1 MLHLFSLSKLAYTR
15 LLLQY
20 VLWPPKQFCQFY
32 FKKEKFYV
40 LSSFSG
46 QEALDILF
54 QNNLDLIILDINLP
68 DLSGFDLIEQIK
80 IINSNIPILILSACD
95 LDSAILHGFNLG
107 AEDYV
112 TKPFNI
118 EILHKKINVILKRN
132 TKNTFYKDDHL
143 FFDKNTSKLVIDN
156 KEIKLTP
163 LEFKLLSLFLENQN
177 QIILKETIIEKIWDS
192 NENYVDEHTLLV
204 NISRLRNKIED
215 DKHHY
220 IKTVYGLGYRW
231 CHDE

>member
-1 MLHLFSLSKLAYTR
+1 MYNI
-15 LLLQY
+15 LLIEDDRPLNKAIS
-20 VLWPPKQFCQFY
+20 VY

-46 QEALDILF
+46 QEALDILS

-177 QIILKETIIEKIWDS
+177 QILLKETIIEKIWDS

>member
-1 MLHLFSLSKLAYTR
+1 MLFRS
-15 LLLQY
+15 
-20 VLWPPKQFCQFY
+20 VY
-32 FKKEKFYV
+32 FKKEKFHV
-40 LSSFSG
+40 LSCFSG
-46 QEALDILF
+46 QEALDTF
-54 QNNLDLIILDINLP
+54 SQNNSDLIILDINLP

-80 IINSNIPILILSACD
+80 IMNLNIPILILSACD
-95 LDSAILHGFNLG
+95 LDSDILHGFNLG

-132 TKNTFYKDDHL
+132 TKNIFYKDDHL
-143 FFDKNTSKLVIDN
+143 FFDKNTSKLVIN
-156 KEIKLTP
+156 NEETKLTP

-177 QIILKETIIEKIWDS
+177 QILLKETIIEKIWDS

>member
-1 MLHLFSLSKLAYTR
+1 MNKF
-15 LLLQY
+15 LLIEDDRPLNKAIS
-20 VLWPPKQFCQFY
+20 VY

-192 NENYVDEHTLLV
+192 NENYVDEHSLLV

>member
-1 MLHLFSLSKLAYTR
+1 MYNI
-15 LLLQY
+15 LLIEDDRPLNKAIS
-20 VLWPPKQFCQFY
+20 VY

-46 QEALDILF
+46 QEALDILS

-163 LEFKLLSLFLENQN
+163 LEFPLPKDIFKLLSLFLENQN

>member
-1 MLHLFSLSKLAYTR
+1 MYNI
-15 LLLQY
+15 LLIEDDRPLNKAIS
-20 VLWPPKQFCQFY
+20 VY

-46 QEALDILF
+46 QEALDILS
-54 QNNLDLIILDINLP
+54 QNNLNLIILDINLP

>member
-1 MLHLFSLSKLAYTR
+1 MYNI
-15 LLLQY
+15 LLIEDDRPLNKAIS
-20 VLWPPKQFCQFY
+20 VY

-215 DKHHY
+215 DKHYY

-231 CHDE
+231 CQDE

>member
-1 MLHLFSLSKLAYTR
+1 MYSI
-15 LLLQY
+15 LLIEDDVALNKAIS
-20 VLWPPKQFCQFY
+20 VY
-32 FKKEKFYV
+32 FKKENFQV
-40 LSSFSG
+40 DSFFCG
-46 QEALDILF
+46 HDMIDALEKNNFDI
-54 QNNLDLIILDINLP
+54 IILDINLP
-68 DLSGFDLIEQIK
+68 DLSGFDLIKQIK
-80 IINSNIPILILSACD
+80 LINSNIPVIILSACD
-95 LDSAILHGFNLG
+95 LDSDILHGFNLG

-132 TKNTFYKDDHL
+132 TKNIFYKDDHL

-231 CHDE
+231 CQDE

>member
-1 MLHLFSLSKLAYTR
+1 MYNI
-15 LLLQY
+15 LLIEDDRPLNKAIS
-20 VLWPPKQFCQFY
+20 VY

-220 IKTVYGLGYRW
+220 IKTVYGLAYRW
-231 CHDE
+231 CQDE

>member
-1 MLHLFSLSKLAYTR
+1 MYNI
-15 LLLQY
+15 LLIEDDRPLNKAIS
-20 VLWPPKQFCQFY
+20 VY
-32 FKKEKFYV
+32 FKKEKINV

-80 IINSNIPILILSACD
+80 IIKSNIPILILSACD

>member
-1 MLHLFSLSKLAYTR
+1 MYNI
-15 LLLQY
+15 LLIEDDRPLNKAIS
-20 VLWPPKQFCQFY
+20 VY

-46 QEALDILF
+46 QEALDILS

-68 DLSGFDLIEQIK
+68 DLSGFDLIDQIK

>member
-1 MLHLFSLSKLAYTR
+1 MYNI
-15 LLLQY
+15 LLIEDDRPLNKAIS
-20 VLWPPKQFCQFY
+20 VY

-192 NENYVDEHTLLV
+192 SENYVDEHTLLV

>member
-1 MLHLFSLSKLAYTR
+1 MNYI
-15 LLLQY
+15 LLIEDDRALNKAIS
-20 VLWPPKQFCQFY
+20 VY
-32 FKKEKFYV
+32 FKKEKLHVF
-40 LSSFSG
+40 SCFSG
-46 QEALDILF
+46 QESLVILS

-95 LDSAILHGFNLG
+95 LDSDILHGFNLG

-143 FFDKNTSKLVIDN
+143 FFDKNIFKLEINN

-177 QIILKETIIEKIWDS
+177 QILLKERIIEKIWDV

>member
-1 MLHLFSLSKLAYTR
+1 MYNI
-15 LLLQY
+15 LLIEDDRPLNKAIS
-20 VLWPPKQFCQFY
+20 VY

-46 QEALDILF
+46 QEALDMLS

>member
-1 MLHLFSLSKLAYTR
+1 MYNI
-15 LLLQY
+15 LLIEDDRPLNKAIS
-20 VLWPPKQFCQFY
+20 VY

-231 CHDE
+231 C

>member
-1 MLHLFSLSKLAYTR
+1 MYNI
-15 LLLQY
+15 LLIEDDRPLNKAIS
-20 VLWPPKQFCQFY
+20 VY

-46 QEALDILF
+46 QEVLDILS

>member
-1 MLHLFSLSKLAYTR
+1 MYNI
-15 LLLQY
+15 LLIEDDRPLNKAIS
-20 VLWPPKQFCQFY
+20 VY

-132 TKNTFYKDDHL
+132 TKNTFYKDDHI

>member
-1 MLHLFSLSKLAYTR
+1 MYNI
-15 LLLQY
+15 LLIEDDRPLNKAIS
-20 VLWPPKQFCQFY
+20 VY

-46 QEALDILF
+46 QEALDILS

-231 CHDE
+231 CHYE

>member
-1 MLHLFSLSKLAYTR
+1 MYNI
-15 LLLQY
+15 LLIEDDTALNKAIS
-20 VLWPPKQFCQFY
+20 VY

>member
-1 MLHLFSLSKLAYTR
+1 MYNI
-15 LLLQY
+15 LLIEDDRPLNKAIS
-20 VLWPPKQFCQFY
+20 VY

-80 IINSNIPILILSACD
+80 IMNLNIPILILSACD

>member
-1 MLHLFSLSKLAYTR
+1 MYNI
-15 LLLQY
+15 LLIEDDRPLNKAIS
-20 VLWPPKQFCQFY
+20 VY

-95 LDSAILHGFNLG
+95 LDSVILHGFNLG

-156 KEIKLTP
+156 KEIKLTS

>member
-1 MLHLFSLSKLAYTR
+1 MYNI
-15 LLLQY
+15 LLIEDDTALNKAIS
-20 VLWPPKQFCQFY
+20 VY

-163 LEFKLLSLFLENQN
+163 LEFKLLSFFLENQN

>member
-1 MLHLFSLSKLAYTR
+1 MYNI
-15 LLLQY
+15 LLIEDDRPLNKAIS
-20 VLWPPKQFCQFY
+20 VY

-156 KEIKLTP
+156 KEIKLTS

-231 CHDE
+231 CQDE

>member
-1 MLHLFSLSKLAYTR
+1 MYNI
-15 LLLQY
+15 LLIEDDRPLNKAIS
-20 VLWPPKQFCQFY
+20 VY

-231 CHDE
+231 CNDE

>member
-1 MLHLFSLSKLAYTR
+1 MYNI
-15 LLLQY
+15 LLIEDDRPLNKAIS
-20 VLWPPKQFCQFY
+20 VY

-46 QEALDILF
+46 QEALDILS
-54 QNNLDLIILDINLP
+54 QNNLDLIILYINLP

>member
-1 MLHLFSLSKLAYTR
+1 M
-15 LLLQY
+15 
-20 VLWPPKQFCQFY
+20 
-32 FKKEKFYV
+32 
-40 LSSFSG
+40 
-46 QEALDILF
+46 
-54 QNNLDLIILDINLP
+54 
-68 DLSGFDLIEQIK
+68 
-80 IINSNIPILILSACD
+80 
-95 LDSAILHGFNLG
+95 DSDILHGFNLG

-177 QIILKETIIEKIWDS
+177 QVLLKERIIEKIWDV

-204 NISRLRNKIED
+204 TISRLRNKIED

>member
-1 MLHLFSLSKLAYTR
+1 MYNI
-15 LLLQY
+15 LLIEDDRPLNKAIS
-20 VLWPPKQFCQFY
+20 VY

-132 TKNTFYKDDHL
+132 TKNIFYKDDHL

>member
-1 MLHLFSLSKLAYTR
+1 MYNI
-15 LLLQY
+15 LLIEDDRPLNKAIS
-20 VLWPPKQFCQFY
+20 VY

-156 KEIKLTP
+156 KEIKL
-163 LEFKLLSLFLENQN
+163 LSLFLENQN

>member
-1 MLHLFSLSKLAYTR
+1 MYNI
-15 LLLQY
+15 LLIEDDRPLNKAIS
-20 VLWPPKQFCQFY
+20 VY

-46 QEALDILF
+46 QEALDILS

-95 LDSAILHGFNLG
+95 LDSVILHGFNLG

-231 CHDE
+231 CQDE

>member
-1 MLHLFSLSKLAYTR
+1 MYNI
-15 LLLQY
+15 LLIEDDRPLNKAIS
-20 VLWPPKQFCQFY
+20 VY

-80 IINSNIPILILSACD
+80 IINSNIPILILSAYD

-231 CHDE
+231 CQDE

>member
-1 MLHLFSLSKLAYTR
+1 MYNI
-15 LLLQY
+15 LLIEDDRPLNKAIS
-20 VLWPPKQFCQFY
+20 VY

-80 IINSNIPILILSACD
+80 IMNLNIPILILSACD

-143 FFDKNTSKLVIDN
+143 FFDKNTSKLVIN
-156 KEIKLTP
+156 NEETKLTP

>member
-1 MLHLFSLSKLAYTR
+1 MYNI
-15 LLLQY
+15 LLIEDDTALNKAIS
-20 VLWPPKQFCQFY
+20 VY
-32 FKKEKFYV
+32 FKKEKFHV
-40 LSSFSG
+40 LSCFSG
-46 QEALDILF
+46 QEALDTF
-54 QNNLDLIILDINLP
+54 SQNNSDLIILDINLP

-80 IINSNIPILILSACD
+80 IMNLNIPILILSACD
-95 LDSAILHGFNLG
+95 LDSDILHGFNLG

-132 TKNTFYKDDHL
+132 TKNIFYKDDHL
-143 FFDKNTSKLVIDN
+143 FFDKNTSKLVIN
-156 KEIKLTP
+156 NEETKLTP
-163 LEFKLLSLFLENQN
+163 LEFKLSFFLENQN
-177 QIILKETIIEKIWDS
+177 QILLKETIIEKIWDS

-231 CHDE
+231 CQDE

>member
-1 MLHLFSLSKLAYTR
+1 MYNI
-15 LLLQY
+15 LLIEDDRPLNKAIS
-20 VLWPPKQFCQFY
+20 VY

-80 IINSNIPILILSACD
+80 IMNLNIPILILSACD
-95 LDSAILHGFNLG
+95 LDSDILHGFNLG

-132 TKNTFYKDDHL
+132 TKNIFYKDDHL
-143 FFDKNTSKLVIDN
+143 FFDKNTSKLVIN
-156 KEIKLTP
+156 NEETKLTP

-177 QIILKETIIEKIWDS
+177 QILLKETIIEKIWDS

>member
-1 MLHLFSLSKLAYTR
+1 MKKHLQKYLFEEKVCNLVTEISSKET
-15 LLLQY
+15 
-20 VLWPPKQFCQFY
+20 
-32 FKKEKFYV
+32 
-40 LSSFSG
+40 G
-46 QEALDILF
+46 
-54 QNNLDLIILDINLP
+54 
-68 DLSGFDLIEQIK
+68 G
-80 IINSNIPILILSACD
+80 IPEP
-95 LDSAILHGFNLG
+95 N
-107 AEDYV
+107 
-112 TKPFNI
+112 T
-118 EILHKKINVILKRN
+118 NVILKRN
-132 TKNTFYKDDHL
+132 TKNIFYKDDHL

>member
-1 MLHLFSLSKLAYTR
+1 MYNI
-15 LLLQY
+15 LLIEDDRPLNKAIS
-20 VLWPPKQFCQFY
+20 VY

-46 QEALDILF
+46 QEALDILS

-143 FFDKNTSKLVIDN
+143 FFDKNTSKLVIYN

>member
-1 MLHLFSLSKLAYTR
+1 MNNI
-15 LLLQY
+15 LLIEDDRPLN
-20 VLWPPKQFCQFY
+20 KAISIY
-32 FKKEKFYV
+32 FKKEKFHVISCYC
-40 LSSFSG
+40 G
-46 QEALDILF
+46 QKALDILL

-68 DLSGFDLIEQIK
+68 DLSGFDLIKQIK

-95 LDSAILHGFNLG
+95 LDSDILHGFNLG

-118 EILHKKINVILKRN
+118 EILHKKINIILKRN
-132 TKNTFYKDDHL
+132 TKNTFYKDNHL
-143 FFDKNTSKLVIDN
+143 FFDKNISKLVIDN

-177 QIILKETIIEKIWDS
+177 QILLKETIIEKIWDS
-192 NENYVDEHTLLV
+192 NKNYVDEHTLLV

-215 DKHHY
+215 NKHHY

>member
-1 MLHLFSLSKLAYTR
+1 MYNI
-15 LLLQY
+15 LLIEDDRPLNKAIS
-20 VLWPPKQFCQFY
+20 VY

-46 QEALDILF
+46 QEALDILS

-80 IINSNIPILILSACD
+80 IMNSNIPILILSACD
-95 LDSAILHGFNLG
+95 LDSDILHGFNLG

-143 FFDKNTSKLVIDN
+143 FFDKNISKLEINN

-177 QIILKETIIEKIWDS
+177 QILLKERIIEKIWDV
-192 NENYVDEHTLLV
+192 NENYVDDHTLLV

>member
-1 MLHLFSLSKLAYTR
+1 MYNI
-15 LLLQY
+15 LLIEDDRPLNKAIS
-20 VLWPPKQFCQFY
+20 VY
-32 FKKEKFYV
+32 FKKENLYV
-40 LSSFSG
+40 LHSFSG

-231 CHDE
+231 CQDE